1 MNVPSSFDLHGRN
14 ALITGGGSGLGFA
27 IAKALVA
34 AGAGVILLGR
44 NSEKLSRAS
53 EELIALGAT
62 ATFTVCDL
70 LDRGAIAALT
80 EHLERDVGPIDILLN
95 NAGVQQRAPFTEF
108 PAEGWDRMIATH
120 LSAPFFLAQAVA
132 RSMIVRRRGKIIN
145 VLSIMSELGR
155 PMIVPYTTAKGG
167 LKMLTRGLAVELG
180 AYNIQ
185 VNGIAPGYFR
195 TEMNQTLMNDP
206 KFDSWVKQRTP
217 AKRWGEPDEVGGAAL
232 FLASAASDFVT
243 GQVIFVD
250 GGFTAS
256 V

>member
-1 MNVPSSFDLHGRN
+1 MNVPPSFDLSQRN

-27 IAKALVA
+27 IAKALA
-34 AGAGVILLGR
+34 GAGAGVILVGR
-44 NSEKLSRAS
+44 NSNKLSRACA
-53 EELIALGAT
+53 ELCALGAN
-62 ATFTVCDL
+62 ASWTVCDL
-70 LDRGAIAALT
+70 LDRGAIAPLI
-80 EHLERDVGPIDILLN
+80 ERLERDVGPIDILFN
-95 NAGVQQRAPFTEF
+95 NAGVQHRAPLTEF
-108 PAEGWDRMIATH
+108 PAEGWDRIIATH

-132 RSMIVRRRGKIIN
+132 PSMISRSRGKIIN
-145 VLSIMSELGR
+145 TLSVTSELGR
-155 PMIVPYTTAKGG
+155 AMIVPYATAKGG

-195 TEMNQTLMNDP
+195 TDMNQALMDDP
-206 KFDSWVKQRTP
+206 KFDNWIKQRTP
-217 AKRWGEPDEVGGAAL
+217 ARRWGEPDEIGGAAV
-232 FLASAASDFVT
+232 FLASSASDFVT

>member
-1 MNVPSSFDLHGRN
+1 MNVPPSFDLHGRN

-53 EELIALGAT
+53 EELIALGAN
-62 ATFTVCDL
+62 ATYTVCDL
-70 LDRGAIAALT
+70 LDRDAIAALT
-80 EHLERDVGPIDILLN
+80 QHLERDVGPIDILLN

-120 LSAPFFLAQAVA
+120 LSAPFFLAQAIA

-180 AYNIQ
+180 ACNIQ

-195 TEMNQTLMNDP
+195 TEMNQALMDDP

-217 AKRWGEPDEVGGAAL
+217 AKRWGEPDEIGGAAV
-232 FLASAASDFVT
+232 FLASGASDFVS